1 MVSQMLSL
9 EFGNSV
15 ICIRYN
21 DAQLQQALHC
31 CFRPGLIPSNG
42 EEDTTAPV
50 STYFLNTLRDGRLEL
65 QRENELLYRGAS
77 SSFALE
83 RLMQDVTMTLAVQC
97 REHLVFHAAGLAYGE
112 QGLIFC
118 GESGSGKS
126 TLAAQLITA
135 GFDYLTDE
143 LVAIKLDASE
153 MIGFTRP
160 LVLRAGSAFVW
171 RERLAEVNQRH
182 LLRFSE
188 ERRLVD
194 PELLRPRS
202 IRISVA
208 PRILL
213 FSRYLAGQPFAVQ
226 SLSRAEA
233 VFELMRC
240 LLNAK
245 NLPQGGLS
253 SATHLIQQLASYRLT
268 YSDINQMVTWL
279 EQCLAQL

>member
-1 MVSQMLSL
+1 MASQGLSL
-9 EFGNSV
+9 KFGNSV

-21 DAQLQQALHC
+21 DTQLQETLHR
-31 CFRPGLIPSNG
+31 CFRPCLTSAKKEANL
-42 EEDTTAPV
+42 TAPV
-50 STYFLNTLRDGRLEL
+50 TTYSLNVLNGQRLEL

-83 RLMQDVTMTLAVQC
+83 RLMQDVTMTLTVQC
-97 REHLVFHAAGLAYGE
+97 REGLAFHAAGLAYGE

-118 GESGSGKS
+118 GASGSGKS

-153 MIGFTRP
+153 MVGFTRP

-171 RERLAEVNQRH
+171 RERLAEVDQRH

-188 ERRLVD
+188 ERSLVD

-202 IRISVA
+202 IRTSVA
-208 PRILL
+208 PQILL

-226 SLSRAEA
+226 PLSQAEA
-233 VFELMRC
+233 VFELMRS

-253 SATHLIQQLASYRLT
+253 SATHLIQQLESYRLT

-279 EQCLAQL
+279 KQCLAQL